1 VTRIYGID
9 PEQADDDIQRALSMQ
24 ERRWGRPFQSHLI
37 YARRPSIYRGARGMW
52 RGLDES
58 GLLGGAL
65 HALINRRVAL
75 INHCAF

>member
-1 VTRIYGID
+1 VARIAGID
-9 PEQADDDIQRALSMQ
+9 PGQADDDVQRVLQ
-24 ERRWGRPFQSHLI
+24 HQTRRWGKPFQSHLV